1 MKSFLKVLAVLLLV
15 FSCNENKKETENFDP
30 IIEKESTSKKK
41 DKAKKPEKMLS
52 EAEFNSFFP
61 KEIESYNLIGVSVSE
76 RDGIGT
82 GTYIKGKDYGNIM
95 HYYVT
100 DGYRKGSA
108 AIRNFE
114 DGYQSDQKTWSDG
127 SERISKERDGY
138 KTVALLRE
146 KYNTYKIST
155 LYNSRFELT
164 VEGHEKPDD
173 LWTYLKQADL
183 QILDSY

>member
-1 MKSFLKVLAVLLLV
+1 MKAFLKIVVVLILV
-15 FSCNENKKETENFDP
+15 TSCKEDKKDEQKLEP

-41 DKAKKPEKMLS
+41 DKRQNPEKVLTKADF
-52 EAEFNSFFP
+52 ESFFP
-61 KEIESYNLIGVSVSE
+61 KEIGDFNLINIAESQSQ
-76 RDGIGT
+76 GIGT
-82 GTYIKGKDYGNIM
+82 ATYIKGKDYGNIM

-100 DGYRKGSA
+100 DGRRKGSA

-114 DGYQSDQKTWSDG
+114 DAYQSDQKTWSDG
-127 SERISKERDGY
+127 SERISKERDGH

-155 LYNSRFELT
+155 LYNDRFELT
-164 VEGHEKPDD
+164 VEGHEKPDE

-183 QILDSY
+183 KVLDIN